1 MKVSEI
7 PGASDMLGIF
17 LMVNERERKRHTVST
32 WRCKA
37 RGHLLG
43 HTLDLGGSEAYLS
56 VVDDPHPHLRPIE
69 AGAVSAEDLRLLT
82 VEEFISEVEAG
93 RITWED
99 VAALRTGRKWWVVS
113 WPGDGDL
120 HLSCT
125 CRTAIVPVSAVAG
138 SSRKKI
144 IIDMKSH

>member
-1 MKVSEI
+1 MRINKL
-7 PGASDMLGIF
+7 PGASDTLGSYF
-17 LMVNERERKRHTVST
+17 MVNESERKRHTVST

-43 HTLDLGGSEAYLS
+43 HTLDLGGLEAYLS

-69 AGAVSAEDLRLLT
+69 AGAVSAEDLQLLT

-93 RITWED
+93 RISWQD
-99 VAALRTGRKWWVVS
+99 MAALRTGRKWWVVS

-125 CRTAIVPVSAVAG
+125 CRTATVPVSTVAAPG
-138 SSRKKI
+138 QKKI
-144 IIDMKSH
+144 IIDMQSR